1 MRAVAL
7 SDEQNIKFLNAHFI
21 NTWVSN
27 VALGRTP
34 NKRAYLAQRI
44 QHGFAGVDTTHP
56 LVQAI
61 INGWEIHSPID
72 CLVISPELELM
83 GRQDANRLR
92 GDSRERGL
100 SETEGYHLFLSEA
113 LEGKRPGL
121 GRIVLTRVCPSLE
134 IMDTFQTPMVP
145 HQDYTVV
152 EIDTT
157 AFEDGGTL
165 TLDIGIGR
173 GKAEGIFCLFDGDK
187 DLPTEKAPE
196 GVLASVWESQQGEAY
211 MEALD
216 ALVIAWFYPTE
227 TGKITYPFDQGKLF
241 RLCATGSGNSVK
253 GSRNAFSVKISIE

>member
-1 MRAVAL
+1 
-7 SDEQNIKFLNAHFI
+7 
-21 NTWVSN
+21 
-27 VALGRTP
+27 
-34 NKRAYLAQRI
+34 
-44 QHGFAGVDTTHP
+44 
-56 LVQAI
+56 
-61 INGWEIHSPID
+61 
-72 CLVISPELELM
+72 M
-83 GRQDANRLR
+83 GRQDANRLH

-121 GRIVLTRVCPSLE
+121 GRIVLTRVCSSSE

-152 EIDTT
+152 EIDAT

-165 TLDIGIGR
+165 TLDVGVGR

-196 GVLASVWESQQGEAY
+196 GVLASIWESQQGEAY
-211 MEALD
+211 VEAID
-216 ALVIAWFYPTE
+216 ALAIEWFYPTE

-241 RLCATGSGNSVK
+241 RLWATGSGNSVK
-253 GSRNAFSVKISIE
+253 GSRNAFSVKISVE